1 MYKSK
6 LNIISIILVI
16 VNMNITASDD
26 DSLYFHFEP
35 DSINLKIGD
44 STYVKVSLLS
54 KDGSLSK
61 NQFLLTGEWEAVEV
75 KPWISNPDGVARVK
89 LKVFKPGSFNLN
101 ASSITDDRFKR
112 VRGSLPITVPAAPI
126 QIVEF
131 IDPPIQAYEGTRI
144 KFLAKV
150 VDQAGVIRNN
160 INPIFTSSNETIA
173 SFDDFGNLSIKQ
185 RGRVQLT
192 VSLNSELDNNI
203 SSTIEIRILR
213 NPVRKIE
220 LSVNDGSY
228 RTGDVINFKAKAMT
242 ASGKEITDVPIE
254 FSFTGKANYGIGLP
268 ASGVVTPEGKFVADN
283 PGEYII
289 YATSSGYTSSFTV
302 KVNPRNIQ
310 KRAKLVGHGL
320 ITDVFTSDLWVW
332 QGVDEFSDRDFAVTG
347 TWEANGE
354 AYFWEVT
361 DPTNL
366 VIIDTVTVDARTIND
381 VKISADGRIGVMT
394 REGASSRKNGVVILD
409 VSNPYNVIILSEF
422 NDGLTGGVHN
432 AFIYDNHVYAVN
444 NGRKYDIINIS
455 DPSNPWRVNSYEL
468 NTPGHSIHDVW
479 IENGIAYSS
488 NWSDGVHVVDIG
500 GLQFSEEN
508 RYTIMNNPILQSAG
522 KGSTRN
528 PILMSSIKDTTG
540 RNHAAFPFL
549 SKSTGSF
556 YVIAGDE
563 HFPFGLGEIQ
573 NKEPANPR
581 GGYHFLNMNDYE
593 NPVEEAIY
601 QVPEAGSHNLW
612 VQGDTL
618 YTAFYQ
624 GGLRV
629 VDISGELLGDLYKQ
643 GREIAFYLSNHPEG
657 RIPNATMAW
666 GPQPYKNH
674 IFFADMNSGLY
685 AVKLVDFEKQEDE

>member
-1 MYKSK
+1 MVKVK
-6 LNIISIILVI
+6 INIIHIFLAL
-16 VNMNITASDD
+16 VNMNLIASDD
-26 DSLYFHFEP
+26 DSLYFQFEP
-35 DSINLKIGD
+35 DLVSLEIGD
-44 STYVKVSLLS
+44 SINIKVSLLS
-54 KDGSLSK
+54 RDGSLSK
-61 NQFLLTGEWEAVEV
+61 NQFLLTGEWGSVEV
-75 KPWISNPDGVARVK
+75 KPWISNPNGVANVR
-89 LKVFKPGSFNLN
+89 LKVYKPGSFNLN
-101 ASSITDDRFKR
+101 ASNITNDRFKR
-112 VRGSLPITVPAAPI
+112 VRGSLPITVPY
-126 QIVEF
+126 
-131 IDPPIQAYEGTRI
+131 PPIDKIEFVDPVKTAYEGTRI
-144 KFLAKV
+144 KFFAKIF
-150 VDQAGVIRNN
+150 DQAGVLRND
-160 INPIFTSSNETIA
+160 IEPIFNSSNEKIA
-173 SFDDFGNLSIKQ
+173 NFDKFGNLSINQ
-185 RGRVQLT
+185 RGRVELT
-192 VSLNSELDNNI
+192 ASIKDQTYKNI
-203 SSTIEIRILR
+203 FSKTDLRIIR

-220 LSVNDGSY
+220 LSMKEGSY
-228 RTGDVINFKAKAMT
+228 RTGDVITFVAKAKT
-242 ASGKEITDVPIE
+242 ASGKEITDIPVE
-254 FSFTGKANYGIGLP
+254 FSYTGKANYGIGLP
-268 ASGVVTPEGKFVADN
+268 ASGLITPEGKFVAEN
-283 PGEYII
+283 PGEYTI
-289 YATSSGYTSSFTV
+289 YATSSGYTSSLTI
-302 KVNPRNIQ
+302 KIKARNIQ
-310 KRAKLVGHGL
+310 KRAQLIGHGL

-332 QGVDEFSDRDFAVTG
+332 QGVDEFSDRDFAITG

-361 DPTNL
+361 DPSNL
-366 VIIDTVTVDARTIND
+366 VIIDTVTVDARTVND

-394 REGASSRKNGVVILD
+394 REGASSRKNGIVILD
-409 VSNPYNVIILSEF
+409 VSDPFNVKILSEF
-422 NDGLTGGVHN
+422 SDGLTGGVHN

-455 DPSNPWRVNSYEL
+455 DPTNPWKVNSYEL

-508 RYTIMNNPILQSAG
+508 RHTIMNNPILQSAG

-528 PILMSSIKDTTG
+528 PILMTSKDDTTG

-549 SKSTGSF
+549 SQSTGDF

-581 GGYHFLNMNDYE
+581 GGYHFLNMNDYK

-657 RIPNATMAW
+657 RIPNATMVW

-685 AVKLVDFEKQEDE
+685 AVKLVDFDDEDD

>member
-1 MYKSK
+1 MYKAK
-6 LNIISIILVI
+6 LNIISTILVLA
-16 VNMNITASDD
+16 NMNLTANDD
-26 DSLYFHFEP
+26 DSLYFQFEP
-35 DSINLKIGD
+35 DSVNLEIGD
-44 STYVKVSLLS
+44 SMNVKVSLLS
-54 KDGSLSK
+54 RDGSLSK
-61 NQFLLTGEWEAVEV
+61 NQFLLTGEWRSVEV
-75 KPWISNPDGVARVK
+75 KPWISNPDGIANVR
-89 LKVFKPGSFNLN
+89 LKVFKSGSFNLN
-101 ASSITDDRFKR
+101 ASNITNDRFKR
-112 VRGSLPITVPAAPI
+112 IRGSLPISVPAPPI
-126 QIVEF
+126 ERVEF
-131 IDPPIQAYEGTRI
+131 IDPPSTAYEGTRI
-144 KFLAKV
+144 KFLVKIL
-150 VDQAGVIRNN
+150 DQAGIIRNDVEA
-160 INPIFTSSNETIA
+160 IFNSSNKTIA
-173 SFDDFGNLSIKQ
+173 SFDEFGNLSINQ

-192 VSLNSELDNNI
+192 VSINNQSYNNI
-203 SSTIEIRILR
+203 FSNTELRILR
-213 NPVRKIE
+213 NPVKKIE
-220 LSVNDGSY
+220 LSMNEGSY
-228 RTGDVINFKAKAMT
+228 RTGDVITFNATAKA
-242 ASGKEITDVPIE
+242 ASGREITDVPIE

-268 ASGVVTPEGKFVADN
+268 ASGLVTPEGKFVAEN
-283 PGEYII
+283 PGEYTIF
-289 YATSSGYTSSFTV
+289 ATSSGFTSSITV
-302 KVNPRNIQ
+302 NIKPRNIQ
-310 KRAKLVGHGL
+310 KRAKLIGHGL

-332 QGVDEFSDRDFAVTG
+332 QGVDDFSDRDFAVTG

-361 DPTNL
+361 DPSNL
-366 VIIDTVTVDARTIND
+366 VIIDTVIVDARTVND
-381 VKISADGRIGVMT
+381 VKISADGRIGVIT

-409 VSNPYNVIILSEF
+409 VSDPYNVKILSEF

-455 DPSNPWRVNSYEL
+455 DPTNPWRVNSYEL

-528 PILMSSIKDTTG
+528 PILMTSKSDTTG

-549 SKSTGSF
+549 SQSTGSF

-581 GGYHFLNMNDYE
+581 GGYHFLNMNNYKD
-593 NPVEEAIY
+593 PVEEAIY

-657 RIPNATMAW
+657 RIPNSTMVW

-685 AVKLVDFEKQEDE
+685 AVKLVDYDEKDD

>member
-1 MYKSK
+1 MNKLK
-6 LNIISIILVI
+6 LNILYAFLLLV
-16 VNMNITASDD
+16 NINLTASDN
-26 DSLYFHFEP
+26 DSLYFQFDP
-35 DSINLKIGD
+35 DSVNIEIGD
-44 STYVKVSLLS
+44 SIKVKVSLLK

-61 NQFLLTGEWEAVEV
+61 NQFLLTGEWRSVEV
-75 KPWISNPDGVARVK
+75 KPWISNSDGIANVQ

-112 VRGSLPITVPAAPI
+112 VRGNLSIFVPAPPI
-126 QIVEF
+126 EKVGF
-131 IDPPIQAYEGTRI
+131 IDPPSIAYEKTRI

-150 VDQAGVIRNN
+150 LDKAGVSRND
-160 INPIFTSSNETIA
+160 IKPTFESSNNSIA

-185 RGRVQLT
+185 RGRVQLS
-192 VSLNSELDNNI
+192 VSISNQRNKVIFSEINL
-203 SSTIEIRILR
+203 RILR

-220 LSVNDGSY
+220 LSMNEGSY
-228 RTGDVINFKAKAMT
+228 RTGDVITFNARAKT

-254 FSFTGKANYGIGLP
+254 FSFTGEANYGIGLP
-268 ASGVVTPEGKFVADN
+268 ASGVVTPNGKFVAEN
-283 PGEYII
+283 PGEYTI
-289 YATSSGYTSSFTV
+289 YATSSGYTSSLTV
-302 KVNPRNIQ
+302 KIKPRNIQ
-310 KRAKLVGHGL
+310 KRAELIGHGL

-361 DPTNL
+361 DPSNL
-366 VIIDTVTVDARTIND
+366 VIIDTVTVDARTVND
-381 VKISADGRIGVMT
+381 VKVSADGRIGVIT

-409 VSNPYNVIILSEF
+409 VSDPYNVKILSEF

-432 AFIYDNHVYAVN
+432 AFIYENHVFAVN

-455 DPSNPWRVNSYEL
+455 DPTKPWRVNSYEL

-522 KGSTRN
+522 KGSVRN
-528 PILMSSIKDTTG
+528 PVLMTSKHDTTG

-549 SKSTGSF
+549 SESTGSF

-581 GGYHFLNMNDYE
+581 GGYHFLNMNDYK

-657 RIPNATMAW
+657 RIPNATMVW

-685 AVKLVDFEKQEDE
+685 AVKLVNFEDNED

>member
-1 MYKSK
+1 MVKVK
-6 LNIISIILVI
+6 INIIYIFLAL
-16 VNMNITASDD
+16 VNMNLIASDD
-26 DSLYFHFEP
+26 DSLYFQFEP
-35 DSINLKIGD
+35 DLVSLEIGD
-44 STYVKVSLLS
+44 SINIKVSLLS
-54 KDGSLSK
+54 RDGSLSK
-61 NQFLLTGEWEAVEV
+61 NQFLLTGEWGSVEV
-75 KPWISNPDGVARVK
+75 KPWISNPDGVANVR
-89 LKVFKPGSFNLN
+89 LKVYKPGSFNLN
-101 ASSITDDRFKR
+101 ASNITNDRFKR
-112 VRGSLPITVPAAPI
+112 VRGSLPITVPY
-126 QIVEF
+126 
-131 IDPPIQAYEGTRI
+131 PPIDKIEFVDPVKTAYEGTRI
-144 KFLAKV
+144 KFFAKIF
-150 VDQAGVIRNN
+150 DQAGVLRND
-160 INPIFTSSNETIA
+160 IEPIFNSSNEKIA
-173 SFDDFGNLSIKQ
+173 SFDKFGNLSINQ
-185 RGRVQLT
+185 RGRVELT
-192 VSLNSELDNNI
+192 VSIKDQTYKNI
-203 SSTIEIRILR
+203 FSRTDLRIIR

-220 LSVNDGSY
+220 LSMKEGSY
-228 RTGDVINFKAKAMT
+228 RTGDVITFVAKAKT
-242 ASGKEITDVPIE
+242 ASGKEITDIPVE
-254 FSFTGKANYGIGLP
+254 FSYTGKANYGIGLP
-268 ASGVVTPEGKFVADN
+268 ASGLITPEGKFVAEN
-283 PGEYII
+283 PGEYTV
-289 YATSSGYTSSFTV
+289 YATSSGYTSSLTI
-302 KVNPRNIQ
+302 KIKARNIQ
-310 KRAKLVGHGL
+310 KRAQLIGHGL

-332 QGVDEFSDRDFAVTG
+332 QGVDEFSDRDFAITG

-361 DPTNL
+361 DPSNL
-366 VIIDTVTVDARTIND
+366 VIIDTVTVDARTVND

-394 REGASSRKNGVVILD
+394 REGASSRKNGIVILD
-409 VSNPYNVIILSEF
+409 VSDPFNVKILSEF
-422 NDGLTGGVHN
+422 SDGLTGGVHN

-455 DPSNPWRVNSYEL
+455 DPTNPWKVNSYEL

-508 RYTIMNNPILQSAG
+508 RHTIMNNPILQSAG

-528 PILMSSIKDTTG
+528 PILMTSKDDTTG

-549 SKSTGSF
+549 SQSTGDF

-581 GGYHFLNMNDYE
+581 GGYHFLNMNDYK

-612 VQGDTL
+612 VKGDTL

-657 RIPNATMAW
+657 RIPNATMVW

-685 AVKLVDFEKQEDE
+685 AVKLVDFDDEDD

>member
-1 MYKSK
+1 MVKVK
-6 LNIISIILVI
+6 INIIYIFLAL
-16 VNMNITASDD
+16 VNMNLIASDD
-26 DSLYFHFEP
+26 DSLYFQFEP
-35 DSINLKIGD
+35 DLVSLEIGD
-44 STYVKVSLLS
+44 SINIKVSLLS
-54 KDGSLSK
+54 RDGSLSK
-61 NQFLLTGEWEAVEV
+61 NQFLLTGEWGSVEV
-75 KPWISNPDGVARVK
+75 KPWISNPDGVANVR
-89 LKVFKPGSFNLN
+89 LKVYKPGSFNLN
-101 ASSITDDRFKR
+101 ASNITNDRFKR
-112 VRGSLPITVPAAPI
+112 VRGSLPITVPY
-126 QIVEF
+126 
-131 IDPPIQAYEGTRI
+131 PPIDKIEFVDPVKTAYEGTRI
-144 KFLAKV
+144 KFFAKIF
-150 VDQAGVIRNN
+150 DQAGVLRND
-160 INPIFTSSNETIA
+160 IEPIFNSSNEKIA
-173 SFDDFGNLSIKQ
+173 SFDKFGNLSINQ
-185 RGRVQLT
+185 RGRVELT
-192 VSLNSELDNNI
+192 VSIKDQTYKNI
-203 SSTIEIRILR
+203 FSRTDLRIIR

-220 LSVNDGSY
+220 LSMKEGSY
-228 RTGDVINFKAKAMT
+228 RTGDVITFVAKAKT
-242 ASGKEITDVPIE
+242 ASGKEITDIPVE
-254 FSFTGKANYGIGLP
+254 FSYTGKANYGIGLP
-268 ASGVVTPEGKFVADN
+268 ASGLITPEGKFVAEN
-283 PGEYII
+283 PGEYTI
-289 YATSSGYTSSFTV
+289 YATSSGYTSSLTI
-302 KVNPRNIQ
+302 KIKARNIQ
-310 KRAKLVGHGL
+310 KRAQLIGHGL

-332 QGVDEFSDRDFAVTG
+332 QGVDEFSDRDFAITG

-361 DPTNL
+361 DPSNL
-366 VIIDTVTVDARTIND
+366 VIIDTVTVDARTVND
-381 VKISADGRIGVMT
+381 VKISSDGRIGVIT
-394 REGASSRKNGVVILD
+394 REGASSRKNGIVILD
-409 VSNPYNVIILSEF
+409 VSDPFNVKILSEF
-422 NDGLTGGVHN
+422 SDGLTGGVHN

-455 DPSNPWRVNSYEL
+455 DPTNPWKVNSYEL

-508 RYTIMNNPILQSAG
+508 RHTIMKNPILQSAG

-528 PILMSSIKDTTG
+528 PILMTSKDDTTG

-549 SKSTGSF
+549 SQSTGDF

-581 GGYHFLNMNDYE
+581 GGYHFLNMNDYK

-612 VQGDTL
+612 VKGDTL

-685 AVKLVDFEKQEDE
+685 AVKLVDFDDEDD

>member
-1 MYKSK
+1 MVKVK
-6 LNIISIILVI
+6 INIIYIFLALV
-16 VNMNITASDD
+16 NINLIASDD
-26 DSLYFHFEP
+26 DSLYFQFEP
-35 DSINLKIGD
+35 DLVSLEIGD
-44 STYVKVSLLS
+44 SINIKVSLLS
-54 KDGSLSK
+54 RDGSLSK
-61 NQFLLTGEWEAVEV
+61 NQFLLTGEWGSVEV
-75 KPWISNPDGVARVK
+75 KPWISNPDGVANVK
-89 LKVFKPGSFNLN
+89 LKAYKPGSFNLN
-101 ASSITDDRFKR
+101 ASNITNDRFKR
-112 VRGSLPITVPAAPI
+112 VRGSLPITVPY
-126 QIVEF
+126 
-131 IDPPIQAYEGTRI
+131 PPIDKIEFVDPVKTAYEGTRI
-144 KFLAKV
+144 KFFAKIF
-150 VDQAGVIRNN
+150 DQAGVLRND
-160 INPIFTSSNETIA
+160 IEPIFNSSNEKIA
-173 SFDDFGNLSIKQ
+173 SFDKFGNLSINQ
-185 RGRVQLT
+185 RGRVELT
-192 VSLNSELDNNI
+192 VSIKDQTYKNI
-203 SSTIEIRILR
+203 FSRTDLRIIR

-220 LSVNDGSY
+220 LSMKEGSY
-228 RTGDVINFKAKAMT
+228 RTGDVITFVAKAKT
-242 ASGKEITDVPIE
+242 ASGKEITDIPVE
-254 FSFTGKANYGIGLP
+254 FSYTGKANYGIGLP
-268 ASGVVTPEGKFVADN
+268 ASGLITPEGKFVAEN
-283 PGEYII
+283 PGEYTV
-289 YATSSGYTSSFTV
+289 YATSSGYTSSLTI
-302 KVNPRNIQ
+302 KIKARNIQ
-310 KRAKLVGHGL
+310 KRAQLIGHGL

-332 QGVDEFSDRDFAVTG
+332 QGVDEFSDRDFAITG

-361 DPTNL
+361 DPSNL
-366 VIIDTVTVDARTIND
+366 VIIDTVTVDARTVND
-381 VKISADGRIGVMT
+381 VKISSDGRIGVMT
-394 REGASSRKNGVVILD
+394 REGASSRKNGIVILD
-409 VSNPYNVIILSEF
+409 VSDPFNVKILSEF
-422 NDGLTGGVHN
+422 SDGLTGGVHN

-455 DPSNPWRVNSYEL
+455 DPTNPWKVNSYEL

-508 RYTIMNNPILQSAG
+508 RHTIMKNPILQSAG

-528 PILMSSIKDTTG
+528 PILMTSKDDTTG

-549 SKSTGSF
+549 SQSTGDF

-581 GGYHFLNMNDYE
+581 GGYHFLNMNDYK

-612 VQGDTL
+612 VKGDTL

-685 AVKLVDFEKQEDE
+685 AVKLVDFDDEDD

>member
-1 MYKSK
+1 MVKVK
-6 LNIISIILVI
+6 INIIYIFLALV
-16 VNMNITASDD
+16 NINLIASDD
-26 DSLYFHFEP
+26 DSLYFQFEP
-35 DSINLKIGD
+35 DLVSLEIGD
-44 STYVKVSLLS
+44 SINIKVSLLS
-54 KDGSLSK
+54 RDGSLSK
-61 NQFLLTGEWEAVEV
+61 NQFLLTGEWGSVEV
-75 KPWISNPDGVARVK
+75 KPWISNPDGVANVR
-89 LKVFKPGSFNLN
+89 LKVYKPGSFNLN
-101 ASSITDDRFKR
+101 ASNITNDRFKR
-112 VRGSLPITVPAAPI
+112 VRGSLPITVPY
-126 QIVEF
+126 
-131 IDPPIQAYEGTRI
+131 PPIDKIEFVDPVKTAYEGTRI
-144 KFLAKV
+144 KFFAKIF
-150 VDQAGVIRNN
+150 DQAGLLRND
-160 INPIFTSSNETIA
+160 IEPIFNSSNEKIA
-173 SFDDFGNLSIKQ
+173 SFDKFGNLSINQ
-185 RGRVQLT
+185 RGRVELT
-192 VSLNSELDNNI
+192 VSIKDKTYKNI
-203 SSTIEIRILR
+203 FSRTDLRIIR

-220 LSVNDGSY
+220 LSMKEGSY
-228 RTGDVINFKAKAMT
+228 RTGDVITFVAKAKT
-242 ASGKEITDVPIE
+242 ASGKEITDIPVE
-254 FSFTGKANYGIGLP
+254 FSYTGKANYGIGLP
-268 ASGVVTPEGKFVADN
+268 ASGLITPEGKFVAEN
-283 PGEYII
+283 PGEYTV
-289 YATSSGYTSSFTV
+289 YATSSGYTSSLTI
-302 KVNPRNIQ
+302 KIKARNIQ
-310 KRAKLVGHGL
+310 KRAQLIGHGL

-332 QGVDEFSDRDFAVTG
+332 QGVDEFSDRDFAITG

-361 DPTNL
+361 DPSNL
-366 VIIDTVTVDARTIND
+366 VIIDTVTVDARTVND
-381 VKISADGRIGVMT
+381 VKISSDGRIGVMT
-394 REGASSRKNGVVILD
+394 REGASSRKNGIVILD
-409 VSNPYNVIILSEF
+409 VSDPFNVKILSEF
-422 NDGLTGGVHN
+422 SDGLTGGVHN

-455 DPSNPWRVNSYEL
+455 DPTNPWKVNSYEL

-508 RYTIMNNPILQSAG
+508 RHTIMKNPILQSAG

-528 PILMSSIKDTTG
+528 PILMTSKDDTTG

-549 SKSTGSF
+549 SQSTGDF

-581 GGYHFLNMNDYE
+581 GGYHFLNMNDYK

-612 VQGDTL
+612 VKGDTL

-685 AVKLVDFEKQEDE
+685 AVKLVDFDDEDD

>member
-1 MYKSK
+1 MVKVK
-6 LNIISIILVI
+6 INIIYIFLALV
-16 VNMNITASDD
+16 NINLIASDD
-26 DSLYFHFEP
+26 DSLYFQFEP
-35 DSINLKIGD
+35 DLVSLEIGD
-44 STYVKVSLLS
+44 SINIKVSLLS
-54 KDGSLSK
+54 RDGSLSN
-61 NQFLLTGEWEAVEV
+61 NQFLLTGEWGSVEV
-75 KPWISNPDGVARVK
+75 KPWISNPDGVANVK
-89 LKVFKPGSFNLN
+89 LKAYKPGSFNLN
-101 ASSITDDRFKR
+101 ASNITNDRFKR
-112 VRGSLPITVPAAPI
+112 VRGSLPITVPY
-126 QIVEF
+126 
-131 IDPPIQAYEGTRI
+131 PPIDKIEFVDPVKTAYEGTRI
-144 KFLAKV
+144 KFFAKIF
-150 VDQAGVIRNN
+150 DQAGVLRND
-160 INPIFTSSNETIA
+160 IEPIFNSSNEKIA
-173 SFDDFGNLSIKQ
+173 SFDKFGNLSINQ
-185 RGRVQLT
+185 RGRVELT
-192 VSLNSELDNNI
+192 VSIKDQTYKNI
-203 SSTIEIRILR
+203 FSRTDLRIIR

-220 LSVNDGSY
+220 LSMKEGSY
-228 RTGDVINFKAKAMT
+228 RTGDVITFVAKAKT
-242 ASGKEITDVPIE
+242 ASGKEITDIPVE
-254 FSFTGKANYGIGLP
+254 FSYTGKANYGIGLP
-268 ASGVVTPEGKFVADN
+268 ASGLITPEGKFVAEN
-283 PGEYII
+283 PGEYTV
-289 YATSSGYTSSFTV
+289 YATSSGYTSSLTI
-302 KVNPRNIQ
+302 KIKARNIQ
-310 KRAKLVGHGL
+310 KRAQLIGHGL

-332 QGVDEFSDRDFAVTG
+332 QGVDEFSDRDFAITG

-361 DPTNL
+361 DPSNL
-366 VIIDTVTVDARTIND
+366 VIIDTVTVDARTVND
-381 VKISADGRIGVMT
+381 VKISSDGRIGVMT
-394 REGASSRKNGVVILD
+394 REGASSRKNGIVILD
-409 VSNPYNVIILSEF
+409 VSDPFNVKILSEF
-422 NDGLTGGVHN
+422 SDGLTGGVHN

-455 DPSNPWRVNSYEL
+455 DPTNPWKVNSYEL

-508 RYTIMNNPILQSAG
+508 RHTIMKNPILQSAG

-528 PILMSSIKDTTG
+528 PILMTSKDDTTG

-549 SKSTGSF
+549 SQSTGDF

-581 GGYHFLNMNDYE
+581 GGYHFLNMNDYK

-612 VQGDTL
+612 VKGDTL

-685 AVKLVDFEKQEDE
+685 AVKLVDFDDEDD

>member
-1 MYKSK
+1 MVKVK
-6 LNIISIILVI
+6 INIIYIFLALV
-16 VNMNITASDD
+16 NINLIASDD
-26 DSLYFHFEP
+26 DSLYFQFEP
-35 DSINLKIGD
+35 DLVSLEIGD
-44 STYVKVSLLS
+44 SINIKVSLLS
-54 KDGSLSK
+54 RDGSLSK
-61 NQFLLTGEWEAVEV
+61 NQFLLTGEWGSVEV
-75 KPWISNPDGVARVK
+75 KPWISNTDGVANVK
-89 LKVFKPGSFNLN
+89 LKVYKPGSFNLN
-101 ASSITDDRFKR
+101 ASNITNDRFKR
-112 VRGSLPITVPAAPI
+112 VRGSLPITVPY
-126 QIVEF
+126 
-131 IDPPIQAYEGTRI
+131 PPIDKIEFVDPVKTAYEGTRI
-144 KFLAKV
+144 KFFAKIF
-150 VDQAGVIRNN
+150 DQAGVLRND
-160 INPIFTSSNETIA
+160 IEPIFNSSNEKIA
-173 SFDDFGNLSIKQ
+173 SFDKFGNLSINQ
-185 RGRVQLT
+185 RGRVELT
-192 VSLNSELDNNI
+192 VSIKDQTYKNI
-203 SSTIEIRILR
+203 FSRTDLRIIR

-220 LSVNDGSY
+220 LSMKEGSY
-228 RTGDVINFKAKAMT
+228 RTGDVITFVAKAKT
-242 ASGKEITDVPIE
+242 ASGKEITDIPVE
-254 FSFTGKANYGIGLP
+254 FSYTGKANYGIGLP
-268 ASGVVTPEGKFVADN
+268 ASGLITPEGKFVAEN
-283 PGEYII
+283 PGEYTV
-289 YATSSGYTSSFTV
+289 YATSSGYTSSLTI
-302 KVNPRNIQ
+302 KIKARNIQ
-310 KRAKLVGHGL
+310 KRAQLIGHGL

-332 QGVDEFSDRDFAVTG
+332 QGVDEFSDRDFAITG

-361 DPTNL
+361 DPSNL
-366 VIIDTVTVDARTIND
+366 VIIDTVTVDARTVND

-394 REGASSRKNGVVILD
+394 REGASSRKNGIVILD
-409 VSNPYNVIILSEF
+409 VSDPFNVKILSEF
-422 NDGLTGGVHN
+422 SDGLTGGVHN

-455 DPSNPWRVNSYEL
+455 DPTNPWKVNSYEL

-508 RYTIMNNPILQSAG
+508 RHTIMNNPILQSAG

-528 PILMSSIKDTTG
+528 PILMTSKDDTTG

-549 SKSTGSF
+549 SQSTGDF

-581 GGYHFLNMNDYE
+581 GGYHFLNMNDYK

-612 VQGDTL
+612 VKGDTL

-657 RIPNATMAW
+657 RIPNATMVW

-685 AVKLVDFEKQEDE
+685 AVKLVDFDDEDD

>member
-1 MYKSK
+1 MVKVK
-6 LNIISIILVI
+6 INIIYIFLALV
-16 VNMNITASDD
+16 NINLIASDD
-26 DSLYFHFEP
+26 DSLYFQFEP
-35 DSINLKIGD
+35 DLVSLEIGD
-44 STYVKVSLLS
+44 SINIKVSLLS
-54 KDGSLSK
+54 RDGSLSK
-61 NQFLLTGEWEAVEV
+61 NQFLLTGEWGSVEV
-75 KPWISNPDGVARVK
+75 KPWISNPDGVANVR
-89 LKVFKPGSFNLN
+89 LKVYKPGSFNLN
-101 ASSITDDRFKR
+101 ASNITNDRFKR
-112 VRGSLPITVPAAPI
+112 VRGSLPITVPY
-126 QIVEF
+126 
-131 IDPPIQAYEGTRI
+131 PPIDKIEFVDPVKTAYEGTRI
-144 KFLAKV
+144 KFFAKIF
-150 VDQAGVIRNN
+150 DQAGVLRND
-160 INPIFTSSNETIA
+160 IEPIFNSSNEKIA
-173 SFDDFGNLSIKQ
+173 SFDKFGNLSINQ
-185 RGRVQLT
+185 RGRVELT
-192 VSLNSELDNNI
+192 VSIKDQTYKNI
-203 SSTIEIRILR
+203 FSRTDLRIIR

-220 LSVNDGSY
+220 LSMKEGSY
-228 RTGDVINFKAKAMT
+228 RTGDVITFVAKAKT
-242 ASGKEITDVPIE
+242 ASGKEITDIPVE
-254 FSFTGKANYGIGLP
+254 FSYTGKANYGIGLP
-268 ASGVVTPEGKFVADN
+268 ASGLITSEGKFVAEN
-283 PGEYII
+283 PGEYTV
-289 YATSSGYTSSFTV
+289 YATSSGYTSSLTI
-302 KVNPRNIQ
+302 KIKARNIQ
-310 KRAKLVGHGL
+310 KRAQLIGHGL

-332 QGVDEFSDRDFAVTG
+332 QGVDEFSDRDFAFTG
-347 TWEANGE
+347 TWDANGE
-354 AYFWEVT
+354 GYFWEVT
-361 DPTNL
+361 DPSNL
-366 VIIDTVTVDARTIND
+366 VIIDTVTVDARTVND

-394 REGASSRKNGVVILD
+394 REGASSRKNGIVILD
-409 VSNPYNVIILSEF
+409 VSDPFNVKILSEF
-422 NDGLTGGVHN
+422 SDGLTGGVHN

-455 DPSNPWRVNSYEL
+455 DPTNPWKVNSYEL

-508 RYTIMNNPILQSAG
+508 RHTIMNNPILQSAG

-528 PILMSSIKDTTG
+528 PILMTSKDDTTG

-549 SKSTGSF
+549 SQSTGDF

-581 GGYHFLNMNDYE
+581 GGYHFLNMNDYK

-612 VQGDTL
+612 VKGDTL

-657 RIPNATMAW
+657 RIPNATMVW

-685 AVKLVDFEKQEDE
+685 AVKLVDFDDEDD

>member
-1 MYKSK
+1 MVKVK
-6 LNIISIILVI
+6 INIIYIFLALV
-16 VNMNITASDD
+16 NINLIASDD
-26 DSLYFHFEP
+26 DSLYFQFEP
-35 DSINLKIGD
+35 DLVSLEIGD
-44 STYVKVSLLS
+44 SINIKVSLLS
-54 KDGSLSK
+54 RDGSLSN
-61 NQFLLTGEWEAVEV
+61 NQFLLTGEWGSVEV
-75 KPWISNPDGVARVK
+75 KPWISNPDGVANVK
-89 LKVFKPGSFNLN
+89 LKVYKPGSFNLN
-101 ASSITDDRFKR
+101 ASNITNDRFKR
-112 VRGSLPITVPAAPI
+112 VRGSLPITVPY
-126 QIVEF
+126 
-131 IDPPIQAYEGTRI
+131 PPIDKIEFVDPVKTAYEGTRI
-144 KFLAKV
+144 KFFAKIF
-150 VDQAGVIRNN
+150 DQAGVLRND
-160 INPIFTSSNETIA
+160 IEPIFNSSNEKIA
-173 SFDDFGNLSIKQ
+173 SFDKFGNLSINQ
-185 RGRVQLT
+185 RGRVELT
-192 VSLNSELDNNI
+192 VSIKDQTYKNI
-203 SSTIEIRILR
+203 FSRTDLRIIR

-220 LSVNDGSY
+220 LSMKEGSY
-228 RTGDVINFKAKAMT
+228 RTGDVITFVAKAKT
-242 ASGKEITDVPIE
+242 ASGKEITDIPVE
-254 FSFTGKANYGIGLP
+254 FSYTGKANYGIGLP
-268 ASGVVTPEGKFVADN
+268 ASGLITPEGKFVAEN
-283 PGEYII
+283 PGEYTV
-289 YATSSGYTSSFTV
+289 YATSSGYTSSLTI
-302 KVNPRNIQ
+302 KIKARNIQ
-310 KRAKLVGHGL
+310 KRAQLIGHGL

-332 QGVDEFSDRDFAVTG
+332 QGVDEFSDRDFAITG

-361 DPTNL
+361 DPSNL
-366 VIIDTVTVDARTIND
+366 VIIDTVTVDARTVND

-394 REGASSRKNGVVILD
+394 REGASSRKNGIVILD
-409 VSNPYNVIILSEF
+409 VSDPFNVKILSEF
-422 NDGLTGGVHN
+422 SDGLTGGVHN

-455 DPSNPWRVNSYEL
+455 DPTNPWKVNSYEL

-508 RYTIMNNPILQSAG
+508 RHTIMKNPILQSAG

-528 PILMSSIKDTTG
+528 PILMTSKDDTTG

-549 SKSTGSF
+549 SQSTGDF

-581 GGYHFLNMNDYE
+581 GGYHFLNMNDYK

-612 VQGDTL
+612 VKGDTL

-685 AVKLVDFEKQEDE
+685 AVKLVDFDDEDD

>member
-1 MYKSK
+1 MVKVK
-6 LNIISIILVI
+6 INIIYIFLAL
-16 VNMNITASDD
+16 VNMNLIASDD
-26 DSLYFHFEP
+26 DSLYFQFEP
-35 DSINLKIGD
+35 DLVSLEIGD
-44 STYVKVSLLS
+44 SINIKVSLLS
-54 KDGSLSK
+54 RDGSLSK
-61 NQFLLTGEWEAVEV
+61 NQFLLTGEWGSVEV
-75 KPWISNPDGVARVK
+75 KPWISNPDGVANVR
-89 LKVFKPGSFNLN
+89 LKVYKPGSFNLN
-101 ASSITDDRFKR
+101 ASNITNDRFKR
-112 VRGSLPITVPAAPI
+112 VRGSLPITVPY
-126 QIVEF
+126 
-131 IDPPIQAYEGTRI
+131 PPIDKIEFVDPVKTAYEGTRI
-144 KFLAKV
+144 KFFAKIF
-150 VDQAGVIRNN
+150 DQAGVLRND
-160 INPIFTSSNETIA
+160 IEPIFNSSNEKIA
-173 SFDDFGNLSIKQ
+173 SFDKFGNLSINQ
-185 RGRVQLT
+185 RGRVELT
-192 VSLNSELDNNI
+192 VSIKDQTYKNI
-203 SSTIEIRILR
+203 FSRTDLRIIR

-220 LSVNDGSY
+220 LSMKEGSY
-228 RTGDVINFKAKAMT
+228 RTGDVITFVAKAKT
-242 ASGKEITDVPIE
+242 ASGKEITDIPVE
-254 FSFTGKANYGIGLP
+254 FSYTGKANYGIGLP
-268 ASGVVTPEGKFVADN
+268 ASGLITPEGKFVAEN
-283 PGEYII
+283 PGEYTV
-289 YATSSGYTSSFTV
+289 YATSSGYTSSLTI
-302 KVNPRNIQ
+302 KIKARNIQ
-310 KRAKLVGHGL
+310 KRAQLIGHGL

-332 QGVDEFSDRDFAVTG
+332 QGVDEFSDRDFAITG

-361 DPTNL
+361 DPSNL
-366 VIIDTVTVDARTIND
+366 VIIDTVTVDARTVND
-381 VKISADGRIGVMT
+381 VKISSDGRIGVMT
-394 REGASSRKNGVVILD
+394 REGASSRKNGIVILD
-409 VSNPYNVIILSEF
+409 VSDPFNVKILSEF
-422 NDGLTGGVHN
+422 SDGLTGGVHN

-455 DPSNPWRVNSYEL
+455 DPTNPWKVNSYEL

-508 RYTIMNNPILQSAG
+508 RHTIMKNPILQSAG

-528 PILMSSIKDTTG
+528 PILMTSKDDTTG

-549 SKSTGSF
+549 SQSTGDF

-581 GGYHFLNMNDYE
+581 GGYHFLNMNDYK
-593 NPVEEAIY
+593 NPVEEAFY
-601 QVPEAGSHNLW
+601 KVTEAGSHNLW
-612 VQGDTL
+612 VKGDTL

-643 GREIAFYLSNHPEG
+643 GSEIAFYLSNHPEG

-685 AVKLVDFEKQEDE
+685 AVKLVDFDDEDD